1 MVSFTSWV
9 RRRPV
14 WAGALLAVAV
24 SGCELD
30 INEVRYVTPDQASV
44 DGLYYGALA
53 DFQTA
58 YSGAGDDSFLSVSAL
73 MSDELYSSDTFTTR
87 NATDRRDQQPPG
99 SGNTSD
105 AAYNRLQL
113 ARNNASNA
121 AEKLRAAKPNDP
133 RIAELKA
140 LEGLAIVALAEGWCG
155 AVPLG
160 RARDGVPVD
169 TGRPLSTAELFQRA
183 VALFDSALAVNPN
196 SNLAKVGKG
205 RALLNLGQFQQAAA
219 AVSGVPT
226 TFVYFIQHSDNT
238 SRQYNP
244 IFALQSN
251 RRYTMSDREGT
262 NGLDFRSSGDPRTPW
277 IRPSGT
283 PGIGF
288 DNVTP
293 VYLILR
299 YPTYGADVPVADGI
313 EARLIEAEAALQR
326 GDNATWLAIL
336 NQLRADVRN
345 LMAARYQNYT
355 SYVPGPNNPS
365 TTLPPLTDPGTPQG
379 RVDLMFRE
387 RAFWLFATGHRL
399 GDLRR
404 LIRQYGRTQAQ
415 VFPVGTHKTGPYGT
429 DVNFQIPFNEIQN
442 PYFKPELC
450 NTKQA

>member
-1 MVSFTSWV
+1 MVSLTSLV
-9 RRRPV
+9 RRRPI

-24 SGCELD
+24 SGCELK
-30 INEVRYVTPDQASV
+30 INEVRFVTPDQASV
-44 DGLYYGALA
+44 DGLYFGALA
-53 DFQTA
+53 DFQIA

-73 MSDELYSSDTFTTR
+73 MSDEINSSDTFTTR
-87 NATDRRDQQPPG
+87 NATDRRAQQPPAA
-99 SGNTSD
+99 GNTSD
-105 AAYNRLQL
+105 DAYNRLQL

-121 AEKLRAAKPNDP
+121 AEKLRAVNPADP

-140 LEGLAIVALAEGWCG
+140 LEGLAIVALGEGWCG

-169 TGRPLSTAELFQRA
+169 TGRPMSTQDLFQRA

-205 RALLNLGQFQQAAA
+205 RALLNLGRFQEAAA
-219 AVSGVPT
+219 AVAGVPT
-226 TFVYFIQHSDNT
+226 SFVYFVQHSDNT
-238 SRQYNP
+238 TRQYNP
-244 IFALQSN
+244 IFQLQSN
-251 RRYTMSDREGT
+251 RRYTMSDLEGT
-262 NGLDFRSSGDPRTPW
+262 NGLDFRRSGDPRTPW
-277 IRPSGT
+277 IRPSGVA
-283 PGIGF
+283 GVGF

-299 YPTYGADVPVADGI
+299 YPTFGADVPVADGI

-326 GDNATWLAIL
+326 GDITTWLNTL
-336 NQLRADVRN
+336 NALRADVRN

-355 SYVPGPNNPS
+355 QFVPGPNNPS
-365 TTLPPLTDPGTPQG
+365 TTLAPLTDPGTPPA

-387 RAFWLFATGHRL
+387 RAFWLFLTGHRL

-404 LIRQYGRTQAQ
+404 LIRQYGRLQSQ
-415 VFPVGTHKTGPYGT
+415 VFPVGAHKTGTYGS

-450 NTKQA
+450 NTQQA